1 MSSWRIRKKLWA
13 SSCVDEV
20 FAHAAVVG
28 GCMMFCEVVCE
39 IEVSRC
45 PIHVE
50 LVLFDAIPYPI
61 EMHID
66 GAGASLG
73 DGVVGY
79 ANGSGVV
86 Y

>member
-1 MSSWRIRKKLWA
+1 MRKKLWA
-13 SSCVDEV
+13 SSGVDEV
-20 FAHAAVVG
+20 FAHSAVVG
-28 GCMMFCEVVCE
+28 GCVMFGEVICE

-66 GAGASLG
+66 GAGALLG
-73 DGVVGY
+73 DSVVG
-79 ANGSGVV
+79 
-86 Y
+86 

>member
-1 MSSWRIRKKLWA
+1 MSSWRIQKKLWA
-13 SSCVDEV
+13 SSGVNEV

-28 GCMMFCEVVCE
+28 GCVMFGEIVCV

-50 LVLFDAIPYPI
+50 LVLLDTIAYPI
-61 EMHID
+61 ETHID

-73 DGVVGY
+73 DGVVG
-79 ANGSGVV
+79 
-86 Y
+86 